1 MHLINPVKSYIKYR
15 LINFYSK
22 VLLCVKCLSP
32 LNCDIPSF
40 CSSKVEVEKISIKSA
55 MDDNENDERVKDT
68 NECQF
73 VIPEILKVEIPQGNR
88 IRSL

>member
-1 MHLINPVKSYIKYR
+1 M
-15 LINFYSK
+15 INFHLK
-22 VLLCVKCLSP
+22 VLLCVECLSP

-55 MDDNENDERVKDT
+55 MDDNENDERVKDM

-73 VIPEILKVEIPQGNR
+73 VIPEILKVEIPQGNQ
-88 IRSL
+88 ISSL

>member
-1 MHLINPVKSYIKYR
+1 M
-15 LINFYSK
+15 INFHLK

-40 CSSKVEVEKISIKSA
+40 CSSKAELEKVSIKSA
-55 MDDNENDERVKDT
+55 RDGYENDERVKDM

-73 VIPEILKVEIPQGNR
+73 VIPEILNVEIPQGN
-88 IRSL
+88 